1 MKILFSIAE
10 QHPTYRADVAIL
22 FGKYLPRLGIET
34 DILTIHDP
42 AQAAP
47 PAWPGG
53 RALTIAGSAGRLGKH
68 LRKIMCD
75 LRMLWL
81 ARRGY
86 DAIQVRDKA
95 FAALVG
101 LLAARLYGIK
111 FYYWMSFPMAEAWVV
126 FARERGRSVGVLRW
140 LTAWLRGRVIGF
152 ILYRV
157 VLPRADHVFVQS
169 KRMKTDVERRGIAP
183 AKMTPVPMGVDPD
196 SYNAAPTSDDGHCT
210 ADAQFVY
217 LGTINRIRNPDLM
230 LNAVS
235 LAAKEN
241 PAVKLLLVGDA
252 DEEADRKWLRSMI
265 AENGLE
271 DTVQITGWMPVTD
284 ALRLASNCIAGLS
297 PFPRGELFESASP
310 TKAVEYLALG
320 LPVIANDQP
329 DQAEVLASTGT
340 SCAELTPAGFAKAM
354 LAVLKDPAPF
364 QAQAA
369 AGRSWVLKNRGYD
382 AIAADVASVYRS
394 SIDSKTSAS

>member
-10 QHPTYRADVAIL
+10 QNPTYRADVAVL

-42 AQAAP
+42 ALKTSP
-47 PAWPGG
+47 TWPGG
-53 RALTIAGSAGRLGKH
+53 QALTIAGSKRRVGKH
-68 LRKIMCD
+68 LRKIACD

-81 ARRGY
+81 AKNGY

-101 LLAARLYGIK
+101 LLAARCYGIK

-126 FARERGRSVGVLRW
+126 FARDRGRSVGVLRW
-140 LTAWLRGRVIGF
+140 LAAWLRGRLIGF

-169 KRMKTDVERRGIAP
+169 KRMKADVAGHGIVP
-183 AKMTPVPMGVDPD
+183 AKMTPVPMGVDPGSYSTSGSSD
-196 SYNAAPTSDDGHCT
+196 SAQDKEMP
-210 ADAQFVY
+210 QFVY
-217 LGTINRIRNPDLM
+217 VGSLNRPRCPDLM
-230 LNAVS
+230 IDAVS
-235 LAAKEN
+235 LAVKEE

-252 DEEADRKWLRSMI
+252 EEEADRIWLRSII
-265 AENGLE
+265 AQKGLE
-271 DTVQITGWMPVTD
+271 NTVRITGWMSAAD
-284 ALRLASNCIAGLS
+284 ARRIASNCLAGLS
-297 PFPRGELFESASP
+297 PVPRGEIFDCASP

-329 DQAEVLASTGT
+329 DQAEVLANTGADCT
-340 SCAELTPAGFAKAM
+340 KFTPAGFAQAM
-354 LAVLKDPAPF
+354 LAVLRDPEPF
-364 QAQAA
+364 RAQAA
-369 AGRSWVLKNRGYD
+369 AGQVWVLQNRGYD
-382 AIAADVASVYRS
+382 VIAADVATVYRGS
-394 SIDSKTSAS
+394 NNARMGSA